1 MSVCPLIGWD
11 SYTRHSFGLTLLR
24 PLKRE
29 HYIVT
34 KQFWINKYTNSI
46 LMQTNLVRL
55 EPPNSSFTMLRAR
68 IHLINVLIGTGQL
81 NQIMLLT
88 VCLPYLPLTLLCY
101 CILLVYVFYII
112 AFDSCQTY
120 LSWNQ
125 IRGFRC
131 FLG

>member
-1 MSVCPLIGWD
+1 MRMCTLIGWD
-11 SYTRHSFGLTLLR
+11 SYIRNSFGLTLLR

-46 LMQTNLVRL
+46 LMQNKLVRL
-55 EPPNSSFTMLRAR
+55 EPPIQVLHCFAR
-68 IHLINVLIGTGQL
+68 IHLTNVLIGSGQL

>member
-1 MSVCPLIGWD
+1 M
-11 SYTRHSFGLTLLR
+11 
-24 PLKRE
+24 
-29 HYIVT
+29 
-34 KQFWINKYTNSI
+34 QNK
-46 LMQTNLVRL
+46 LVRL
-55 EPPNSSFTMLRAR
+55 EPPIPVLQCFAR
-68 IHLINVLIGTGQL
+68 IHLTNVLIGTGQL

-125 IRGFRC
+125 IGGFRC